1 MFLPLHL
8 LNTLPAPP
16 MFLQAGGYVK
26 ESVVHNLISL
36 VSNAE
41 ELQPYAV
48 RRLHSALVDALA
60 GPGAGEPSLLYAA
73 AWCIG
78 EYGEML
84 PTGEGIGVGVLRGDA
99 SSVCRH
105 KCVRVCD
112 ARARSVVLASI
123 WGGEQ
128 GHWQSLVLASHHCCT
143 PLLGALET
151 MVRCCQQEQRLLL
164 GEGVQGRRWRCWWWW
179 LGFVICSVLT

>member
-1 MFLPLHL
+1 M
-8 LNTLPAPP
+8 
-16 MFLQAGGYVK
+16 K

-84 PTGEGIGVGVLRGDA
+84 PTGNA
-99 SSVCRH
+99 
-105 KCVRVCD
+105 
-112 ARARSVVLASI
+112 VVA
-123 WGGEQ
+123 GG
-128 GHWQSLVLASHHCCT
+128 G
-143 PLLGALET
+143 G
-151 MVRCCQQEQRLLL
+151 
-164 GEGVQGRRWRCWWWW
+164 GGCWWWRW
-179 LGFVICSVLT
+179 GLGICTVLT

>member
-1 MFLPLHL
+1 MGYTLNPNPYSLAFPHHTHIHTGRWVCEGVSGSQPDSLHVESCTCWTWQESSSTARFMFCLPNL
-8 LNTLPAPP
+8 TTPP
-16 MFLQAGGYVK
+16 SPCAQHTTTQAGGYVK

-84 PTGEGIGVGVLRGDA
+84 PTGERVAVAAGSCSTFESSLLRA
-99 SSVCRH
+99 
-105 KCVRVCD
+105 
-112 ARARSVVLASI
+112 I
-123 WGGEQ
+123 
-128 GHWQSLVLASHHCCT
+128 
-143 PLLGALET
+143 
-151 MVRCCQQEQRLLL
+151 
-164 GEGVQGRRWRCWWWW
+164 
-179 LGFVICSVLT
+179 